1 MRGWHGMEPAA
12 WMGGLPMMMPG
23 PWRPRMGG
31 CGRGPL
37 GFWRRFATRQE
48 RIEWLQ
54 AYLEELRREAKAVE
68 ELIEE
73 LRRQGPAADGASDAA

>member
-1 MRGWHGMEPAA
+1 MRGWHGMGPAA
-12 WMGGLPMMMPG
+12 WMGGAPMMPG
-23 PWRPRMGG
+23 PWMRPLRG

-54 AYLEELRREAKAVE
+54 AYLEQLRQEAKAVE

-73 LRRQGPAADGASDAA
+73 LKRQGPAAEGAPGAA